1 MSELWKVDPTYTN
14 YVPTT
19 AEEAVERFVRCR
31 NNGLKPM
38 LYPECLI
45 QCSRGLDEGQIARF
59 EEWIINPGGPISGNL
74 VHTTKINDAN
84 DAIFAKTLAR
94 VTSKM
99 EDEKLSED
107 SDDEKLPPV
116 PALSTEF
123 SVMGFRSETLA
134 PVSIPSTSTTG
145 PCPPSGASD

>member
-1 MSELWKVDPTYTN
+1 MSELWKVDPPYTN

-59 EEWIINPGGPISGNL
+59 EEWIINPGGPISGDL
-74 VHTTKINDAN
+74 VPTTEISDSN
-84 DAIFAKTLAR
+84 DAIFAKTLIQ
-94 VTSKM
+94 
-99 EDEKLSED
+99 EKILFLIERFHCGTHGQ
-107 SDDEKLPPV
+107 KLKNKCYLV
-116 PALSTEF
+116 
-123 SVMGFRSETLA
+123 RKI
-134 PVSIPSTSTTG
+134 SIENRT
-145 PCPPSGASD
+145 

>member
-1 MSELWKVDPTYTN
+1 MSELWKVDPTFTN

-19 AEEAVERFVRCR
+19 AEEAVDRFVRCR
-31 NNGLKPM
+31 KNGLKPM

-45 QCSRGLDEGQIARF
+45 QCSRGLDESQISRF
-59 EEWIINPGGPISGNL
+59 EEWIINPGGPIAGDL
-74 VHTTKINDAN
+74 VPTTEINDSN

-99 EDEKLSED
+99 LPEEDE
-107 SDDEKLPPV
+107 DDEKLPPV
-116 PALSTEF
+116 PALAREI